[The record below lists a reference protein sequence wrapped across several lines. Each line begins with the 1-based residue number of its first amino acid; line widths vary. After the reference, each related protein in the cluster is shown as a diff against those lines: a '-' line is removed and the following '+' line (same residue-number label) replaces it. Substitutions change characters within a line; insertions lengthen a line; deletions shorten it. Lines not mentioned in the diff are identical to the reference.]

1 MQGSGS
7 YHIKGNHIAEG
18 DFTGFV
24 TLDKVLVDQYWTA
37 SSRQAQDEEPLGSR
51 IEGLD
56 AFYVKALADCSET
69 AQGSSLHQ

>member
-24 TLDKVLVDQYWTA
+24 ALDKVLVDQYWTA
-37 SSRQAQDEEPLGSR
+37 PSGQAQDERLLGSR
-51 IEGLD
+51 VEGLD
-56 AFYVKALADCSET
+56 AFYVEALADCSGT
-69 AQGSSLHQ
+69 AQGSGMHQ